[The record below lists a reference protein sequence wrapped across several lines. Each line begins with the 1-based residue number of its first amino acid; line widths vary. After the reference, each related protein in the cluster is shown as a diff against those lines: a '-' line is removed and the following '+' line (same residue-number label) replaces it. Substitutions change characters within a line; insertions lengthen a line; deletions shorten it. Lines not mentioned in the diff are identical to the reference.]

1 MVTAPAKLTNT
12 SLAFQLLTSC
22 PKNGYEDNFICN
34 KLIEISIL
42 EIRKKASNGLCSS
55 APLLLKM
62 QFIIISYARNCTQ
75 GGGDVLCDTLQTSYK
90 TDCTLLSLLNKW
102 KTRQWQPPGLHWKCN
117 LPQLLLKYIPCNVP
131 SSHMVPPNKIEY
143 LHLP

>member
-22 PKNGYEDNFICN
+22 LKNGYEDNFICN

-42 EIRKKASNGLCSS
+42 EIRKITSNGLCSS

-75 GGGDVLCDTLQTSYK
+75 GGGG
-90 TDCTLLSLLNKW
+90 CTL
-102 KTRQWQPPGLHWKCN
+102 
-117 LPQLLLKYIPCNVP
+117 
-131 SSHMVPPNKIEY
+131 
-143 LHLP
+143 